1 VSLDIAA
8 LQADVDDLGEQ
19 LKAAEAR
26 LNQAKIDA
34 HPIKVGER
42 LRYWTGT
49 KDAEVTRLT
58 VRYGRV
64 RAFGRRVLKGGGL
77 HKLESE
83 LWGDWRPIVPQ
94 P

>member
-34 HPIKVGER
+34 HPIKVG
-42 LRYWTGT
+42 
-49 KDAEVTRLT
+49 EVTRLT